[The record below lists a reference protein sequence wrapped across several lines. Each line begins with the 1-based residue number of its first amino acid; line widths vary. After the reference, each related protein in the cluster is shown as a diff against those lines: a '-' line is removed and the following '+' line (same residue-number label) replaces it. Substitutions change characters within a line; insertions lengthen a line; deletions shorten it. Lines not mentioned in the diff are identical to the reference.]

1 MKLGIVV
8 SEFYWEDITS
18 KMLDE
23 ALNVCKKKKV
33 TAEIFKVPGSFDIP
47 LPVKKFLMRK
57 DIDGVVTLGAVIK
70 GDTAHDEVISFS
82 LAKTLQE
89 LSLQFEKPAV
99 LGVNGPRMTW
109 EQGVERI
116 SRAGDV
122 TEACI
127 RMCQLLHP

>member
-8 SEFYWEDITS
+8 SDFYWEEITS
-18 KMLDE
+18 KMLHE
-23 ALNVCKKKKV
+23 ALMVCKKKNV
-33 TAEIFKVPGSFDIP
+33 MTEMFKVPGCFDIP

-82 LAKTLQE
+82 LAKTLLE
-89 LSLQFEKPAV
+89 LSLQFEKPVV
-99 LGVNGPRMTW
+99 LGVNGPKMTW
-109 EQGVERI
+109 EQAVERI
-116 SRAGDV
+116 PRAADV

-127 RMCQLLHP
+127 RMCELLHP